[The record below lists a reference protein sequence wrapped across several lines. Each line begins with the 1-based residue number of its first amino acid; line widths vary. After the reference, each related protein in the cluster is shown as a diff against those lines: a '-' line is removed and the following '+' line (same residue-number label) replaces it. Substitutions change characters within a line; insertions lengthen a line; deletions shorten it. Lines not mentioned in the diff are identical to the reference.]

1 MDSKRLPHIESPRT
15 SDDLWA
21 SGTVVALALGS
32 NMGDPAR
39 WVRDGLAAIART
51 PGVWL
56 QACSSFVIT
65 APVGPIAQPDFVN
78 AAAVV
83 RTTLAPRALL
93 GAMQAI
99 ELQCGRDR
107 SDRAQR
113 WGPRTLD
120 IDVLTWGTARVHE
133 EGLTI
138 PHPRMHE
145 RAFVLVP
152 LASIAPGLVVPGDGG
167 PKTVDELL
175 RALVATQ
182 ASERVRGGNVNA

>member
-1 MDSKRLPHIESPRT
+1 MECKRLPHSESPRT
-15 SDDLWA
+15 SEALWA

-39 WVRDGLAAIART
+39 WVRDGVAAIART

-65 APVGPIAQPDFVN
+65 APVGPVAQPDFVN
-78 AAAVV
+78 AAVVV
-83 RTTLAPRALL
+83 RTALSPVALL

-99 ELQCGRDR
+99 ELRCGRDR

-120 IDVLTWGTARVHE
+120 IDVLTWGEARVHE
-133 EGLTI
+133 AGLTI

-152 LASIAPGLVVPGDGG
+152 LASIAPGLVVAGDGERR
-167 PKTVDELL
+167 TVDELL

-182 ASERVRGGNVNA
+182 ASERVRGGMMGA